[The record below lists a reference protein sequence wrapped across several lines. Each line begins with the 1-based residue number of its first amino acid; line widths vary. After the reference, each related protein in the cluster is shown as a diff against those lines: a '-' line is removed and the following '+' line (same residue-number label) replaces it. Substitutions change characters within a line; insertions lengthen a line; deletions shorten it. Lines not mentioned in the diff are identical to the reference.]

1 MALVRAPALRL
12 VSGLFPVRV
21 RPDLVQIAAT
31 EGRAVSVQAAS
42 AAGSTGS
49 WPGPGQCLATI
60 RSVTQKSTSEGPPTL
75 G

>member
-1 MALVRAPALRL
+1 MALLSAPALRL
-12 VSGLFPVRV
+12 VPGLFSGLV
-21 RPDLVQIAAT
+21 RPDRVHIAAT
-31 EGRAVSVQAAS
+31 EGRVLQDQAAS
-42 AAGSTGS
+42 AAVSTGS